1 MTLPTSTSSCIE
13 LQDLRLSTRI
23 GTYGP
28 GDTVPEYHA
37 LDLKLWID
45 PDWVLIPEDGMA
57 HVFDYDPLVA
67 EIERLAAD
75 GHYETQE
82 RLMTRIVQ
90 ACATR
95 PVINALSM
103 ASAQISGAGGQRL
116 FGRAL
121 ERGRCAAAAHAQRQ
135 GLSDAN
141 ALGSLRRLNPCP
153 NQGVSQSQL
162 SALICA
168 RRCPSRDNSNQS
180 I

>member
-37 LDLKLWID
+37 LDLTLWID

-90 ACATR
+90 ACAAC

-103 ASAQISGAGGQRL
+103 ALRKFPVRAG
-116 FGRAL
+116 
-121 ERGRCAAAAHAQRQ
+121 
-135 GLSDAN
+135 S
-141 ALGSLRRLNPCP
+141 GSLGVRLNVD
-153 NQGVSQSQL
+153 G
-162 SALICA
+162 A
-168 RRCPSRDNSNQS
+168 RLQHMRSDKA
-180 I
+180 